1 MKKTLLTLIVVFAT
15 LFAFAQETGLASFY
29 HDKFEGKTTASGET
43 FHQDAA
49 TAAHRTLPFGTR
61 VRVTNLDNNLWADV
75 TINDRG
81 PFAEGRVIDLT
92 SSVAKK
98 LQFIEKGTTKVKV
111 EVLDADGNVKSE
123 AKAATPKTEAKTA
136 EQTEKKADK
145 TPEWPGAKK
154 EKTDKKAEPTEQT
167 ITDVPETYYYKMQSS
182 RVKASGYGVQVAS
195 YQEVANLLEHYI
207 SISQRVDHDCII
219 QVTEVADRKVY
230 RVIVGPFDSREKAEQ
245 FKRKLSSEFDGC
257 YIIQL

>member
-1 MKKTLLTLIVVFAT
+1 MKKTLLTLIVAFAAVI
-15 LFAFAQETGLASFY
+15 AFAQETGLASFY

-92 SSVAKK
+92 RSVAKK

-111 EVLDADGNVKSE
+111 EVLDANGNV
-123 AKAATPKTEAKTA
+123 KTEAKADAPKSETKTA
-136 EQTEKKADK
+136 DKSETKADK

-154 EKTDKKAEPTEQT
+154 DKSVKETEPTA
-167 ITDVPETYYYKMQSS
+167 TDMPEANYYKMQST

-207 SISQRVDHDCII
+207 SISQRVDHDCLI

-245 FKRKLSSEFDGC
+245 FKRKLSDFDGC